1 MLKKMRGTTF
11 VVRPLILSIAI
22 NLFSC
27 GYSQDEWDAKVRE
40 TEELRSDLDG
50 EKNARAKAEADYA
63 DALEEI
69 DALRAKLN
77 ESGMNMDSLS
87 ADLEEQKKALGEY
100 EQRLAILGQIRARF
114 EQLRNKLQKLTKLG
128 LKVDVRD
135 NRMVIQLPGDVL
147 FDSGS
152 DRLTEDGEQIVLN
165 VAQVIRSD
173 AELSQRQFQVAG
185 HTDDKPLKGGR
196 FGDNWGLSAMRARSV
211 LLLLTTPL
219 EDEGGGLP
227 EANWSAAGYGSR
239 DPVSTNETEEGQ
251 KLNRRVE
258 LVVQPDVAEMLNL
271 NSLAT
276 PSDDVPQ

>member
-1 MLKKMRGTTF
+1 MLKKMRGTITIAQAS
-11 VVRPLILSIAI
+11 ILTIAL
-22 NLFSC
+22 NLFGC
-27 GYSQDEWDAKVRE
+27 GYSQDEWDQKVRE
-40 TEELRSDLDG
+40 TEELRSNLAG
-50 EKNARAKAEADYA
+50 EKSARAKAEADYA

-87 ADLEEQKKALGEY
+87 ANLEAQKKALAEY

-114 EQLRNKLQKLTKLG
+114 DQLRNKLQELTKLG

-152 DRLTEDGEQIVLN
+152 DKLKDTGEEIVLD
-165 VAQVIRSD
+165 VARVIRTD
-173 AELSQRQFQVAG
+173 ADLSKRQFQVAG
-185 HTDDKPLKGGR
+185 HTDDRPLKGGR

-219 EDEGGGLP
+219 EDDGGGLP
-227 EANWSAAGYGSR
+227 EANWSAAGYGAR
-239 DPVSTNETEEGQ
+239 DPVATNETEEGR

-271 NSLAT
+271 NSLAAPNT
-276 PSDDVPQ
+276 RDE